1 MIKFSQ
7 LKESAFAARDEI
19 EAEASTAIVDT
30 SAVNAETI
38 EENTVHLKPHGTKG
52 THYHVV
58 KGIKGH
64 LEAGEVI
71 HDSEVDDLHD
81 MGYKVKHLKEDG
93 TEVVKEDEVPLAEAN
108 TPTTVTEGQLSEADW
123 KLGAA
128 ADKDLSKEDEIAVAK
143 GTRYGD
149 YKGHRAAMKKKHGID

>member
-1 MIKFSQ
+1 MITYNQ
-7 LKESAFAARDEI
+7 LKEAALLVRE
-19 EAEASTAIVDT
+19 ELNPEASTAIVDT
-30 SAVNAETI
+30 SATDSQTLEEAE
-38 EENTVHLKPHGTKG
+38 TVHLKPHGDKG
-52 THYHVV
+52 THYKVV

-93 TEVVKEDEVPLAEAN
+93 TEANDTPLAEAN
-108 TPTTVTEGQLSEADW
+108 TPVENTEGQLSEADW
-123 KLGAA
+123 KLGAD
-128 ADKDLSKEDEIAVAK
+128 ADKGLTKEEEIAVAK

-149 YKGHRAAMKKKHGID
+149 YKGHRAAMKKKHAID